1 MGVALD
7 VTFWVTIFL
16 ATSGELFITLY
27 TLILFSDLL
36 MDHVNPIELC
46 ARVNGLAGFTI
57 GMHAGMTAL
66 LLLRAEWA
74 AVALNLPLLGWHV
87 VTVRRGSH
95 LLDNTRIFGS
105 LGRERRVAE
114 VKLGFFLVSFFFYL
128 YRFIM
133 MLLEVA

>member
-7 VTFWVTIFL
+7 VTFWVAIFL
-16 ATSGELFITLY
+16 AISGELFITVY

-46 ARVNGLAGFTI
+46 SRVNGLVGFTI
-57 GMHAGMTAL
+57 GIHAAMTAL
-66 LLLRAEWA
+66 LLLRAEWV
-74 AVALNLPLLGWHV
+74 AVALNVPLLGWHISA
-87 VTVRRGSH
+87 VRGGRH

-105 LGRERRVAE
+105 LGRERRYCE
-114 VKLGFFLVSFFFYL
+114 VKLGFFLLSFFFYL

-133 MLLEVA
+133 MLLEVS